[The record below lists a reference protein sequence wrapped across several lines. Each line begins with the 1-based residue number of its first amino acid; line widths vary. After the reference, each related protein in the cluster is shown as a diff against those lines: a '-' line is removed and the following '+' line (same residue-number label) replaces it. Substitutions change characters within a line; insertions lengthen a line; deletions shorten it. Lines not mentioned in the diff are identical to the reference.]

1 MLVKKSLNF
10 GSYIYPVSTDYL
22 KEIENYLIESEII
35 PNTEK
40 LLMDLDLLKSKFKNS
55 DLSLK
60 IINKLTMYIEGV
72 SSSAIEDIVL
82 NYKNQNKEEI
92 NKNKRKIDQYIQSIN
107 LIEEK
112 YKGIINEEILVEIH
126 DKLEPTKQKGIRIN
140 TSQYI
145 GNHRAPDGKNLREA
159 LDNFWNLYYG
169 KNEFDDIHYLM
180 RYAFQHLLFETIH
193 PFDDGNGRTGRIL
206 NLFFFKNQNH
216 DFLDNFLIETSSNI
230 FKKRDE
236 YGMYLE
242 KSRVVYKNQ
251 VYSSDKKK
259 SIQRDSIFCH
269 WFLSIF
275 CEKLNYIL
283 EKLEKTNDVIS
294 NLLSILGNNK
304 ILNKYKDLLL
314 NYFSENIY
322 WNRSNLQLNTN
333 LAEATISKIIKELE
347 NNNLIKNMENSK
359 TKKVFWVFD
368 EISKDNPDWEM
379 LLELFEFKDN

>member
-1 MLVKKSLNF
+1 MLVKKSLYF
-10 GSYIYPVSTDYL
+10 GSHIYPVSTDYL

-35 PNTEK
+35 SNTEK

-72 SSSAIEDIVL
+72 SSSAIENIVL

-92 NKNKRKIDQYIQSIN
+92 NENKRKIDQYIQSIN

-112 YKGIINEEILVEIH
+112 YKGIINEETLVEIH
-126 DKLEPTKQKGIRIN
+126 DKLEPTKQKGIRTN
-140 TSQYI
+140 TPQYI

-169 KNEFDDIHYLM
+169 KNTFDDIHYLT

-216 DFLDNFLIETSSNI
+216 DFLDNFLIETSSSI

-304 ILNKYKDLLL
+304 ILNKYKG
-314 NYFSENIY
+314 
-322 WNRSNLQLNTN
+322 T
-333 LAEATISKIIKELE
+333 
-347 NNNLIKNMENSK
+347 
-359 TKKVFWVFD
+359 
-368 EISKDNPDWEM
+368 
-379 LLELFEFKDN
+379 